1 MTFKTVVDLF
11 DLLDDGRCS
20 GVTVADYLCAIA
32 PKAHIVVRRVD
43 GDAPKSYTDFIRISI
58 PGRNGKLSGGHAPT
72 IGLIGRL
79 GGIGARPARQ
89 GFVSDGDGAL
99 AALASAAKLLKMQKG
114 EDQLEG
120 DVIVTTQICAH
131 APTRPHEPVPFMSSC
146 VDQYVKNEFEVLPEM
161 DAILSVDTTKGNR
174 IINKRGFAIS
184 PTVKDGWILRVSED
198 LLTVMARTTGRPSA
212 AFPIT
217 QQDITPYGNG
227 LYHMN
232 SILQPSFG
240 TTAPV
245 VGVAITAET
254 QVPGCATGATHIE
267 DVEEAVRFMIEVAK
281 EFTAGT
287 LRFYDEKEFE
297 LMNRRYGSLSHFRTA
312 GKAVG

>member
-11 DLLDDGRCS
+11 DLLDDGRCD
-20 GVTVADYLCAIA
+20 GKAVVDFLRAID
-32 PKAHIVVRRVD
+32 P
-43 GDAPKSYTDFIRISI
+43 DAEIEECRMAGEPEGSFTDFIRVTI
-58 PGRNGKLSGGHAPT
+58 PGRNGKIAGGSART

-99 AALASAAKLLKMQKG
+99 AALGCAAKLLKMRHRL
-114 EDQLEG
+114 DVLEG
-120 DVIVTTQICAH
+120 DVIVSTQICAH
-131 APTRPHEPVPFMSSC
+131 APTRPHDPVPFMSSC
-146 VDQYVKNEFEVLPEM
+146 VDQYAKNDFEVVPDM

-174 IINKRGFAIS
+174 IINKRGFAVS
-184 PTVKDGWILRVSED
+184 PTVKNGYILRVSED
-198 LLTVMARTTGRPSA
+198 LLTVMARTTGHPSA

-232 SILQPSFG
+232 SILQPAFG

-267 DVEEAVRFMIEVAK
+267 DVEEAVRFMVEVAK
-281 EFTAGT
+281 EYTAGT
-287 LRFYDEKEFE
+287 LDFYDEAEFA
-297 LMNRRYGSLSHFRTA
+297 LLQKRYGSLSHFRTA
-312 GKAVG
+312 GKNVA

>member
-1 MTFKTVVDLF
+1 M
-11 DLLDDGRCS
+11 
-20 GVTVADYLCAIA
+20 
-32 PKAHIVVRRVD
+32 
-43 GDAPKSYTDFIRISI
+43 
-58 PGRNGKLSGGHAPT
+58 
-72 IGLIGRL
+72 IGRL
-79 GGIGARPARQ
+79 GGIGARPTRQ

-99 AALASAAKLLKMQKG
+99 AALACAAKLLKMQKG
-114 EDQLEG
+114 GDVLEG
-120 DVIVTTQICAH
+120 DVIVSTQICAH
-131 APTRPHEPVPFMSSC
+131 APTRPHDPVPFMSSC
-146 VDQYVKNEFEVLPEM
+146 VDQYVKNDFEVVPEM

-198 LLTVMARTTGRPSA
+198 LLNIMARTTGRPSA

-232 SILQPSFG
+232 SILQPAFG

-254 QVPGCATGATHIE
+254 QVPGCATGATHVE
-267 DVEEAVRFMIEVAK
+267 DVDEAVRFMLEAAK

-287 LRFYDEKEFE
+287 LDFFDEEEFK
-297 LMNRRYGSLSHFRTA
+297 LMTRLYGSLSHFRTA
-312 GKAVG
+312 GKSAS

>member
-1 MTFKTVVDLF
+1 MTFRTVVDLF
-11 DLLDDGRCS
+11 DLLDDGRCD
-20 GVTVADYLCAIA
+20 GEAVANYLRGIA
-32 PKAHIVVRRVD
+32 PDADIEVRRVR
-43 GDAPKSYTDFIRISI
+43 GEQEGSYTDFLRIRI
-58 PGRNGKLSGGHAPT
+58 PGRRGKTAGGSAPT

-99 AALASAAKLLKMQKG
+99 AALACAAKLLKMQKG
-114 EDQLEG
+114 GDVLEG
-120 DVIVTTQICAH
+120 DVVVSTQICAH
-131 APTRPHEPVPFMSSC
+131 APTRPHDPVPFMSSC
-146 VDQYVKNEFEVLPEM
+146 VDQYVKNDFEVVPEM

-184 PTVKDGWILRVSED
+184 PTVKDGWILRVSES
-198 LLTVMARTTGRPSA
+198 LLNIMARTTGRPSA

-232 SILQPSFG
+232 SILQPAFG
-240 TTAPV
+240 TAAPV

-254 QVPGCATGATHIE
+254 QVPGCATGATHVE
-267 DVEEAVRFMIEVAK
+267 DVDEAVRFMLEAAK

-287 LRFYDEKEFE
+287 LDFFDEEEFK
-297 LMNRRYGSLSHFRTA
+297 LMTRLYGSLSHFRTA
-312 GKAVG
+312 GKSAS